1 MKLTYKQTEKFD
13 GMFCLIDY
21 AIAYELVD
29 MIDVY
34 SDKKLSDDIKEKI
47 FNEALNMVKNCDL
60 QGVYDEIN
68 DLKVDL
74 REDIADIIGVNQVED
89 LKDSYINN

>member
-1 MKLTYKQTEKFD
+1 MKLTYKQTEKLD

-34 SDKKLSDDIKEKI
+34 SDKELSDDIKEKI
-47 FNEALNMVKNCDL
+47 FDEALSMIRNYDL
-60 QGVYDEIN
+60 QGIYDVIN

-74 REDIADIIGVNQVED
+74 REEIADIVGVNQVED

>member
-1 MKLTYKQTEKFD
+1 MKLTYKQTERLD

-21 AIAYELVD
+21 AIAYEITD